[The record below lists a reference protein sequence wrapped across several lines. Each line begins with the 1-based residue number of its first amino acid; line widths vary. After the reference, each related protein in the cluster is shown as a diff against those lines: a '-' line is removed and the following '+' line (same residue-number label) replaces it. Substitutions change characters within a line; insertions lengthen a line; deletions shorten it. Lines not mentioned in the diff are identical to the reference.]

1 MASGRVEAPHMS
13 AQAPAR
19 AAAGSAMARWSAK
32 ALLITAGVFLVG
44 GAIWYARA
52 ASVPLIVAA
61 LVSTQLL
68 PLIGWA
74 TSRGVSRGLAIA
86 ASLIG
91 VVAITAGL
99 AWLFS
104 DALFGN
110 LGGVG
115 QDISEGADKV
125 VAWLRDNNDWAQQ
138 HEDAIREFLK
148 SILPAAK
155 DAAGG
160 ILGGALGGL
169 ALAAQLVSGALLMFV
184 FLLYILSSG
193 DSIWGWIENRF
204 STGRRD
210 RVTVAG
216 RAAWNAATGY
226 IRGIALVA
234 LIDST
239 VIALG
244 MLVIGTPHVGTL
256 ALLSFV
262 TLFIPILG
270 AWVSG
275 AVIVLITLASV
286 GTGAAVAMAAVILI
300 AQQLDSMFVTPLVYQ
315 KTVSLH
321 PIVTLT
327 AVIVGSQLLGI
338 VGAFLAVP
346 MVAVGWALYNALEQ
360 PEPETTEPNDPGL
373 AAAGG

>member
-1 MASGRVEAPHMS
+1 
-13 AQAPAR
+13 
-19 AAAGSAMARWSAK
+19 MARWSAK
-32 ALLITAGVFLVG
+32 ALLITAGVLLVG
-44 GAIWYARA
+44 GAIWYARGA
-52 ASVPLIVAA
+52 TVPLIVAA

-74 TSRGVSRGLAIA
+74 TGRGVPRGLVIA

-91 VVAITAGL
+91 VVVIAAGL
-99 AWLFS
+99 AWLFA

-110 LGGVG
+110 LDGVG
-115 QDISEGADKV
+115 EDISEGADEV
-125 VAWLRDNNDWAQQ
+125 VGWLQDNNAWVSE
-138 HEDAIREFLK
+138 HEDAIRDFLK

-160 ILGGALGGL
+160 VVTGLLGGL
-169 ALAAQLVSGALLMFV
+169 SLAAQMVSGFLLMFV
-184 FLLYILSSG
+184 FLLYILTGG
-193 DSIWGWIENRF
+193 DAIWGWIQNRF
-204 STGRRD
+204 SAARRD
-210 RVTVAG
+210 RVALGGT
-216 RAAWNAATGY
+216 AAWNAAGGY

-234 LIDST
+234 LIDSA
-239 VIALG
+239 VITLG

-275 AVIVLITLASV
+275 AVIVLVTLAAE
-286 GTGAAVAMAAVILI
+286 GTGAAVAMAAVILV
-300 AQQLDSMFVTPLVYQ
+300 AQQIDSMFVTPLVYQ

-327 AVIVGSQLLGI
+327 AVIVGTQLLGI

-346 MVAVGWALYNALEQ
+346 MVAVGWAVYNALEQ
-360 PEPETTEPNDPGL
+360 PGPEPAGPADPGM
-373 AAAGG
+373 ATAGP

>member
-1 MASGRVEAPHMS
+1 MS
-13 AQAPAR
+13 APLAGR
-19 AAAGSAMARWSAK
+19 AAAGDAMARWSAK

-52 ASVPLIVAA
+52 ATVPLIAAA
-61 LVSTQLL
+61 LISTQLV
-68 PLIGWA
+68 PLIAWA
-74 TSRGVSRGLAIA
+74 MGRGIKRGIAIA
-86 ASLIG
+86 GCLIG
-91 VVAITAGL
+91 VILISAGL
-99 AWLFS
+99 AWLFT

-115 QDISEGADKV
+115 DDISAGVDKV
-125 VAWLRDNNDWAQQ
+125 IAWLRDNDDWVAQ
-138 HEDAIREFLK
+138 HEAQIRDFLK
-148 SILPAAK
+148 GILPAAK
-155 DAAGG
+155 HAAGG
-160 ILGGALGGL
+160 VLTGALGTL
-169 ALAAQLVSGALLMFV
+169 SLAAQLVGGALLMFV

-193 DSIWGWIENRF
+193 SAIWGWVQDRF
-204 STGRRD
+204 SPGRRD
-210 RVTVAG
+210 RVGVVG
-216 RAAWNAATGY
+216 VAAWSAASGY

-239 VIALG
+239 VITLG

-262 TLFIPILG
+262 SLFIPILG

-275 AVIVLITLASV
+275 AVIVLVTLAAQ
-286 GTGAAVAMAAVILI
+286 GTGPAVAMAAVILI

-315 KTVSLH
+315 QTVNLH

-346 MVAVGWALYNALEQ
+346 MVAVGWAVFNALEQ
-360 PEPETTEPNDPGL
+360 PEPATGDPPAP
-373 AAAGG
+373 AAAGP

>member
-1 MASGRVEAPHMS
+1 MFAEAPV
-13 AQAPAR
+13 R

-44 GAIWYARA
+44 GAIWYARGA
-52 ASVPLIVAA
+52 TVPLIVAA

-91 VVAITAGL
+91 VVVITAGL

-115 QDISEGADKV
+115 QDISDGADKV
-125 VAWLRDNNDWAQQ
+125 VAWLRDNNDWVKQ

-155 DAAGG
+155 GAAGG
-160 ILGGALGGL
+160 ILSGALGGL
-169 ALAAQLVSGALLMFV
+169 ALAAQLISGALLMFV

-193 DSIWGWIENRF
+193 DSIWGWIQNRF
-204 STGRRD
+204 SPGRRD
-210 RVTVAG
+210 RVNVAG

-346 MVAVGWALYNALEQ
+346 MVAVAWALYNALEQ
-360 PEPETTEPNDPGL
+360 PGPEAIQPTDPGP
-373 AAAGG
+373 AGTGA